1 MDTMD
6 SWGTAT
12 TNTSRGLHGAIPSEL
27 GAASANWREEAQG
40 APTVSGLAIGLLTV
54 SGLAIGL
61 LLARHQPN
69 SEFRAMQAEPTTL
82 TS

>member
-40 APTVSGLAIGLLTV
+40 APTVSGLAIGLL
-54 SGLAIGL
+54 
-61 LLARHQPN
+61 LARHQPN